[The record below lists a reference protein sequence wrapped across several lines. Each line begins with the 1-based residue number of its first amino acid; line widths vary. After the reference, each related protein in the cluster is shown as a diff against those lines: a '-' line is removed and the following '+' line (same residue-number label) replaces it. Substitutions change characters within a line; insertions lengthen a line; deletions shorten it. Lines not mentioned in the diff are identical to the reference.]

1 LKLLSKQQSKAG
13 CCYFIGR
20 VSPEDNRAPGKKD
33 IASDNRIQSHYPLQ
47 NE

>member
-1 LKLLSKQQSKAG
+1 MSKQQSKAG

>member
-1 LKLLSKQQSKAG
+1 MSKQQPKAG
-13 CCYFIGR
+13 CCLLIGR
-20 VSPEDNRAPGKKD
+20 VSSEDNRAPGNKD